1 MTYGKATESLPSP
14 PVNDEVTAFPDDP
27 AELKKLLAAERQA
40 HAETLRMNDR
50 LLGERWDYAMGG
62 LVAKG
67 LKAAT
72 FLAHPHGKIL
82 RCSDPS
88 GLCGSEEEMSGSIF
102 SLIFDRLRDPRDYYA
117 SSSDDTGVHRVPRL
131 FSDDLRN
138 ELGRALKADVTPRGR
153 SRRQSIQTLFSRNEV
168 AVLESP
174 TKGAVDVMVSITFGI
189 DHNGHEWLHVS
200 VIDVEAVSCDPLT
213 GLRYVKTLMRS
224 VGRDIAECERAQ
236 FSRAL
241 CRPVSVILFDG
252 DGLKKVNDT
261 YGHFAGNQM
270 IQAMAR
276 RAGRFFL
283 RPSDLL
289 TRQGGDEFAAK
300 LIASEK
306 EAYAH
311 AEQIRMAVGG
321 TPMPVR
327 VSPEDDQKIMLDMT
341 ISVGVATYEP
351 GLTAEALVARA
362 DTALYRS
369 KRGGRNRTSV
379 STGTAAKP

>member
-1 MTYGKATESLPSP
+1 MTFGKATELLPVLPANGAASELP
-14 PVNDEVTAFPDDP
+14 NDL
-27 AELKKLLAAERQA
+27 AELKRLLVAERQA
-40 HAETLRMNDR
+40 HAETLRTNER
-50 LLGERWDYAMGG
+50 LLGERWDYAMNG
-62 LVAKG
+62 LIAKG

-82 RCSDPS
+82 RCSDPT
-88 GLCGSEEEMSGSIF
+88 GLCGSEEELGGSVF
-102 SLIFDRLRDPRDYYA
+102 ALIFDRLRDPRDYYA
-117 SSSDDTGVHRVPRL
+117 SSSDDTGVHRVPRR
-131 FSDDLRN
+131 FSEDLRN
-138 ELGRALKADVTPRGR
+138 ELGKALKSEPTPRGR
-153 SRRQSIQTLFSRNEV
+153 SKRQSIQTLFSRNEV

-174 TKGAVDVMVSITFGI
+174 TKGVVDVMVSITFGI

-224 VGRDIAECERAQ
+224 VSRDIAECERAR
-236 FSRAL
+236 FNGGL
-241 CRPVSVILFDG
+241 CHPVSVILFDG

-261 YGHFAGNQM
+261 YGHFAGNQV
-270 IQAMAR
+270 IQAIAR
-276 RAGRFFL
+276 RAGRFFS

-300 LIASEK
+300 LIADQK
-306 EAYAH
+306 AAYAH
-311 AEQIRMAVGG
+311 AEKIRVAIGG
-321 TPMPVR
+321 APIPVR
-327 VSPEDDQKIMLDMT
+327 VSPEDDERIMLDTT

-369 KRGGRNRTSV
+369 KRTGRNRTSA
-379 STGTAAKP
+379 TIGTTKS